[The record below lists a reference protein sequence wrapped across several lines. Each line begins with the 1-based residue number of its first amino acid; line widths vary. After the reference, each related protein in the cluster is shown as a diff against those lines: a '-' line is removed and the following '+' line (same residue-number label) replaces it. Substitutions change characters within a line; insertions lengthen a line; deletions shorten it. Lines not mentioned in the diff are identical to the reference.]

1 MNCLRHDNQEHSHRE
16 ARLSGRMPQ
25 IAPLRFAVRQTQC
38 IAPRAHSALAQKRS
52 NCADAHWSCNSSNGV
67 RSTRIHGVGNVPTR
81 IHDGSAVNSWS
92 NVCAAIQ
99 REFMKPWASIHDGS
113 AVNSWCFSTNSLIL
127 YNYTHRK
134 GRDTKFSISTL
145 FCLRL

>member
-52 NCADAHWSCNSSNGV
+52 NCLAAHWGCNSIHGV
-67 RSTRIHGVGNVPTR
+67 RSTRIH
-81 IHDGSAVNSWS
+81 DGFAVNSWRS
-92 NVCAAIQ
+92 QFIYKTRARTKGKKSFHSCSLLLYRAC
-99 REFMKPWASIHDGS
+99 REGGS
-113 AVNSWCFSTNSLIL
+113 MSRTQYETLSLFSTLTLI
-127 YNYTHRK
+127 
-134 GRDTKFSISTL
+134 I
-145 FCLRL
+145 RL